1 VSKHTTHSVSNYA
14 LDVAKDVDGMAAS
27 QLDVRREA
35 KIFTNH
41 HAVSDA
47 DSSGE
52 RFIVSVSQTEDNLTI
67 RAIHA
72 FASESKAAEVA
83 LTVTG
88 ERMFLLNDCQADDF
102 KSFTNERDKRGV
114 TDRLERVRC
123 LWGFHTHESFEVYFV
138 FCDD

>member
-27 QLDVRREA
+27 QLDVGREA
-35 KIFTNH
+35 KVFTNH
-41 HAVSDA
+41 HSVSDA
-47 DSSGE
+47 DCSGE

-83 LTVTG
+83 LTTASK
-88 ERMFLLNDCQADDF
+88 RMFFLNDSKTDNL

-123 LWGFHTHESFEVYFV
+123 VWSFHAQKSFEVYFV